1 MRGSVLDRASRNQ
14 GGENVMGRPQP
25 QGHRTAFAANRVPIT
40 PYPAGPLAAA
50 GSQSVPMTLLELVE
64 AANDVF
70 DSEEEVVSHA
80 RHLLATGRVRL
91 TGNFRGVPVA
101 TLLGSPA

>member
-1 MRGSVLDRASRNQ
+1 
-14 GGENVMGRPQP
+14 
-25 QGHRTAFAANRVPIT
+25 
-40 PYPAGPLAAA
+40 
-50 GSQSVPMTLLELVE
+50 MTLLELVE

-91 TGNFRGVPVA
+91 TGNFRDVPVA